1 MNIVNVTVE
10 CYFFLFP
17 GHFILNLVCRDATL
31 QSSII
36 ASLKRHFKHLVSI
49 KLYEELNEIIFATN
63 TEKPYSKEDLESA
76 AKSLNGTARQRN
88 LVNIKCVDLKDFLQ
102 SVIVIS

>member
-1 MNIVNVTVE
+1 M
-10 CYFFLFP
+10 
-17 GHFILNLVCRDATL
+17 CRDATL

-63 TEKPYSKEDLESA
+63 TDKPYSKEDLESA

-102 SVIVIS
+102 SVIFIS